1 MQNHQESML
10 KSLIAVAWADGR
22 VDEEEGKLVE
32 VLLDNFGAYG
42 EDAEKM
48 RAYAM
53 EPRTMDDIDLTYL
66 SASDRVQLL
75 NHAVLLSFIDGE
87 QSDTERAVLATLVE
101 KLGLEAEE
109 ADAIM
114 SSAAER
120 SKKLLAQI

>member
-48 RAYAM
+48 RAYAK

>member
-42 EDAEKM
+42 EAAEKM
-48 RAYAM
+48 RAYAK
-53 EPRTMDDIDLTYL
+53 EPRSLDDIDLTYL
-66 SASDRVQLL
+66 SASDRIQLL

-87 QSDTERAVLATLVE
+87 QSDTERTVLAALVE

-120 SKKLLAQI
+120 SKKLLAHI